1 MPAAPTAKGQID
13 YTTGT
18 SELNAQSFL
27 VEQIINRVQT
37 ATLVKIITVTN
48 EGGIEPVGFVSVKPM
63 VNQMTGDRRSVE
75 HGIIYNVPYFRIQG
89 GTDAIILD
97 PKVGDIGICLF
108 CSRDISVVKNT
119 RKQANPG
126 SYRKFALADGLYIG
140 GVLNG
145 LPVQY
150 IAFSAAGITVTSPTK
165 IIINAPETE
174 INSNVT
180 ITGNTEFVGTVK
192 ANNHIIDERHKHVN
206 SGGTG
211 LGGIVQ

>member
-1 MPAAPTAKGQID
+1 MPVHPAKGQLD
-13 YTTGT
+13 YTSGT

-27 VEQIINRVQT
+27 IEQIINRIQT

-48 EGGIEPVGFVSVKPM
+48 EGDISPVGFVSVKPM

-75 HGIIYNVPYFRIQG
+75 HGIIYNIPYFRLQG
-89 GTDAIILD
+89 GADAIIID

-119 RKQANPG
+119 KKQGNPG
-126 SYRKFALADGLYIG
+126 SYRKFAMADGLYIG

-145 LPVQY
+145 VPTQY
-150 IAFSAAGITVTSPTK
+150 IAYSEQGITVTSPTK
-165 IIINAPETE
+165 VIINAPQ
-174 INSNVT
+174 IDLNGNFKV
-180 ITGNTEFVGTVK
+180 TGNTVFDGTVI
-192 ANNHIIDERHKHVN
+192 ANDHIIDERHKHVN

>member
-1 MPAAPTAKGQID
+1 MPVHPAKGQLD

-27 VEQIINRVQT
+27 IEQIINRIQT

-48 EGGIEPVGFVSVKPM
+48 EGDISPVGFVNVKPM

-75 HGIIYNVPYFRIQG
+75 HGIIYNIPYFRLQG
-89 GTDAIILD
+89 GTDAIIID

-108 CSRDISVVKNT
+108 ASRDISVIKNT
-119 RKQANPG
+119 KKQGNPG
-126 SYRKFALADGLYIG
+126 SYRKFAMADGLYIG

-145 LPVQY
+145 IPTQY
-150 IAFSAAGITVTSPTK
+150 IAYSEQGITVTSPTK
-165 IIINAPETE
+165 VIINAPQTD
-174 INSNVT
+174 INGNFKV
-180 ITGNTEFVGTVK
+180 TGNTTFDGTVV
-192 ANNHIIDERHKHVN
+192 ANDHIIDERHKHVN